1 MAGGTSASKSTRRVP
16 RHSLNGH
23 FVRPREIFTPTKR
36 GIHLIA
42 AVGWNAVGWN
52 VGSSLLKI
60 PLAGTTGAQCEPQR
74 HGGVV
79 NVVTHTR
86 AGLPKSWTTVEEG
99 SMSKDCEPVTFED
112 VAVNF
117 TLGEW
122 ALLDSYQKE
131 LYKDV
136 MKETFSNL
144 ISIGKAEEEH
154 IGEDYQNIRRNLS
167 THMVQG
173 FYEFECGIQY
183 GETHQQIQE
192 HIVNEC
198 TPPGIIVCE
207 NNVCENDVI
216 GLSQS
221 DVHLR
226 GPTVEKPYAYQE
238 HVEKLLKH
246 KKCWKDFTHSE
257 SFLTYENP
265 SRQKPYENKLSNE
278 HCRSLTSD
286 QDYETSHSLREYKQ
300 QLETALMT
308 CSYVQSYEKL
318 QTGEKPFVCKQ
329 CGEAFINSSH
339 LIKHHKIHTR
349 EKTFACKYCGKAFIH
364 PRACYN
370 HERTHTGDRPYVCKQ
385 CGKACIHSYH
395 LLQHER
401 SHSREKLYACKQC
414 GKVFGRSSYLR
425 KHERIH
431 TGEKPYLCKHC
442 GKAFSDPTTRNNH
455 ERTHTGEKH
464 YICKQCGKAFI
475 RSSQLLIH
483 ERIHTGEKPYSCKH
497 CGKAFTYPVPVTF
510 MKEFTLERNLMFV
523 SSVGK
528 HLHVPH
534 TFTNMK
540 EFILERNLIHVS
552 NVGKP
557 LSNIG
562 LVTIMK
568 ESTLERNHM
577 YVCNVGMHSLFQN
590 PFKYMKETIL
600 ERNHM
605 YVSNVGKHSHVL
617 HIFTNMK
624 ELTMKRNP
632 VDRTYTNVNHMR
644 VFVAS
649 LLL

>member
-1 MAGGTSASKSTRRVP
+1 MFESRKPLRGPPTLVTMPPADGRPFTGDTWLHQKQEMALWEGHLRTPGAE
-16 RHSLNGH
+16 NG
-23 FVRPREIFTPTKR
+23 EWA
-36 GIHLIA
+36 LESCA
-42 AVGWNAVGWN
+42 
-52 VGSSLLKI
+52 
-60 PLAGTTGAQCEPQR
+60 
-74 HGGVV
+74 
-79 NVVTHTR
+79 
-86 AGLPKSWTTVEEG
+86 AGLWHCGGFVTYCGAAAQTSPGAVLQRLRCRLSPPPSNPHFLDVHARFLDLAFSLTK
-99 SMSKDCEPVTFED
+99 EPVTFED

-131 LYKDV
+131 LYRDV

-144 ISIGKAEEEH
+144 ISIGRTEEEN

-167 THMVQG
+167 THVIKG
-173 FYEFECGIQY
+173 FYEFQHGIQY
-183 GETHQQIQE
+183 GEAHQQIRE

-198 TPPGIIVCE
+198 MPPGIVVYE
-207 NNVCENDVI
+207 NSVCENDAI

-221 DVHLR
+221 AMHLR
-226 GPTVEKPYAYQE
+226 GPTVEKPYEYQE
-238 HVEKLLKH
+238 CMEKPFKH
-246 KKCWKDFTHSE
+246 KFWKNFTYSE
-257 SFLTYENP
+257 SFLTLENP
-265 SRQKPYENKLSNE
+265 SRKNPYENNLSNE
-278 HCRSLTSD
+278 HCRSLISE
-286 QDYETSHSLREYKQ
+286 QDYDTAHSGDNLHEYKQ
-300 QLETALMT
+300 FETALT
-308 CSYVQSYEKL
+308 ACSYVQSFDKP

-401 SHSREKLYACKQC
+401 SHTREKLYACKQC

-464 YICKQCGKAFI
+464 YVCKQCGKAFI

-497 CGKAFTYPVPVTF
+497 CGKAFTYSSACYIHERIHTGEKPYVCKQCGKAFTCSTYLHKHERIHTGEKPYSCKQCGKAFIQHRACYNHERIHTGEKPYVCVQCGHAFTF
-510 MKEFTLERNLMFV
+510 SKSLQ
-523 SSVGK
+523 
-528 HLHVPH
+528 
-534 TFTNMK
+534 
-540 EFILERNLIHVS
+540 IH
-552 NVGKP
+552 
-557 LSNIG
+557 
-562 LVTIMK
+562 
-568 ESTLERNHM
+568 ERNHTGEKP
-577 YVCNVGMHSLFQN
+577 YVCKQCGKAFTCSTYLHQH
-590 PFKYMKETIL
+590 
-600 ERNHM
+600 ERTHNEKK
-605 YVSNVGKHSHVL
+605 SSG
-617 HIFTNMK
+617 
-624 ELTMKRNP
+624 
-632 VDRTYTNVNHMR
+632 
-644 VFVAS
+644 
-649 LLL
+649 